1 MARVSSRRNSSP
13 EVSLIFKDYA
23 IPMNQMKGPYALSR
37 TPNDLRVPWLMRAL
51 CYTREEASKNVDR
64 FHISNIEQLGSIRGI
79 IAGGRINQPL
89 KMIGK
94 NIEHGTT
101 LMVSWHWVENCDGS
115 CSFENDTPHGEGKAL
130 LKQKEMYTAES

>member
-1 MARVSSRRNSSP
+1 MAIVSSRRNSSP
-13 EVSLIFKDYA
+13 EVSLIFRDYS

-37 TPNDLRVPWLMRAL
+37 TPNDLRLPWLMRAL

-64 FHISNIEQLGSIRGI
+64 FHISNIEQLGSLSGI

-89 KMIGK
+89 KMI
-94 NIEHGTT
+94 
-101 LMVSWHWVENCDGS
+101 GS

-130 LKQKEMYTAES
+130 LKQKEMYTVE